1 MGEAMKLTTVAGALF
16 VCAAM
21 LATAVQVRA
30 EPHRGPSAMDH
41 SASGAFEVTLT
52 PIGAPDEVEGVA
64 LGRMSL
70 DKRFRG
76 GLEAV
81 SKGEMLSVRSAQGSA
96 TYVAIERVSGALDG
110 RHGGF
115 VLVHRGVMTPEAR
128 TLEVEVAPGSG
139 TGELKS
145 LSGRMT
151 IDIAEGKHSYRLD
164 YAL

>member
-1 MGEAMKLTTVAGALF
+1 MKLATVAGALF
-16 VCAAM
+16 VTVAM

-30 EPHRGPSAMDH
+30 EPQRGSTMGHQAT
-41 SASGAFEVTLT
+41 GAFEVTLT
-52 PIGAPDEVEGVA
+52 PVGAPDEVEGVA

-76 GLEAV
+76 DLEAA
-81 SKGEMLSVRSAQGSA
+81 SKGEMLSVRSAEGSA
-96 TYVAIERVSGALDG
+96 TYVAVERVSGRLDG
-110 RHGGF
+110 RPGSF

-139 TGELKS
+139 TGELKG
-145 LSGRMT
+145 LNGRMT
-151 IDIAEGKHSYRLD
+151 IEIAEGKHSYRLD

>member
-1 MGEAMKLTTVAGALF
+1 MKLATVAGALF
-16 VCAAM
+16 VCVAI

-30 EPHRGPSAMDH
+30 EPHRGSSAMDR
-41 SASGAFEVTLT
+41 SAAGAFEVILT
-52 PIGAPDEVEGVA
+52 PVGAPDEIEGVA
-64 LGRMSL
+64 LARMSL
-70 DKRFRG
+70 DKRFHG

-96 TYVAIERVSGALDG
+96 TYVALERVSGALDG
-110 RHGGF
+110 RPGGF

-139 TGELKS
+139 TGELKG
-145 LSGRMT
+145 LNGRMT
-151 IDIAEGKHSYRLD
+151 IEIAEGKHSYRLD